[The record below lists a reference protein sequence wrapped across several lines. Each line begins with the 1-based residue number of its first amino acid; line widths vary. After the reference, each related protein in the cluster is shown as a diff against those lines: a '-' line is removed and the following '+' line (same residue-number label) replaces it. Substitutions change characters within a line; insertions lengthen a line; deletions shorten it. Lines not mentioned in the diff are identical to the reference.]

1 MSTLTDEEPGKDAVV
16 TGDQAPAGEVDS
28 ARADSSGGESGAGGA
43 GGLWPA
49 LGSRS
54 LDRELAK
61 PLPQQ
66 FPGWRAGSHR
76 FDGPGGTL
84 VHAAV
89 RDVMASYLGGP
100 DVANDHGAFPASHES
115 DAIVAGTCRR
125 LRALFG
131 ARDGCFVFGQG
142 MTTLTTTFVRSLTST
157 LGARDELVITELDH
171 EADRAPWQAL
181 AAARGLTV
189 REAPM
194 SPSGLLPAE
203 AVLDRISARTK
214 WVAVTAASNALGTVP
229 DLAAIIKGA
238 HRAGARVFVDAVQA
252 VAHQCIDIAALGC
265 DAFVT
270 AAYKWYGPHCGVL
283 WISDEIADGAHLPEQ
298 VPSAGTLPPG
308 QLSLGTTNF
317 EAVLGTGV
325 AAELL
330 TRWDRDGIAVA
341 EQQLTAQLLAGLDT
355 IPEVRVLGPGP
366 SPVRSPV
373 VTFQIRGLPA
383 ERAAALLGQRGI
395 SVWHGTFYAGSAMRA
410 VSRDNPEAVRAG
422 IAAYTTQA
430 DVQILVDAVAAL
442 AAGRWESP

>member
-1 MSTLTDEEPGKDAVV
+1 MSTLTREDPGNRSIL
-16 TGDQAPAGEVDS
+16 TGDLAATGD
-28 ARADSSGGESGAGGA
+28 A

-49 LGSRS
+49 LGSRL
-54 LDRELAK
+54 LDRELPK
-61 PLPQQ
+61 PLPRQ

-89 RDVMASYLGGP
+89 RDAMAAYLGGP

-115 DAIVAGTCRR
+115 DALVAGACQR
-125 LRALFG
+125 LRDLFG
-131 ARDGCFVFGQG
+131 ARDGSFVFGQG
-142 MTTLTTTFVRSLTST
+142 MTTLTTTFVRSLMPM

-194 SPSGLLPAE
+194 SPAGLLPTE
-203 AVLDRISARTK
+203 AVLDQISARTK

-229 DLAAIIKGA
+229 DLAAIIEGA

-252 VAHQCIDIAALGC
+252 VAHQRIDVAALGC

-283 WISDEIADGAHLPEQ
+283 WLSDEVADGVHLPEQ
-298 VPSAGTLPPG
+298 VPSANTLPPG
-308 QLSLGTTNF
+308 HLSLGTTNF

-330 TRWDRDGIAVA
+330 TRWDRDEVA
-341 EQQLTAQLLAGLDT
+341 GAERQLMAQLLAGLGA
-355 IPEVRVLGPGP
+355 IPGVRVLGPGP
-366 SPVRSPV
+366 SARRSPV
-373 VTFQIRGLPA
+373 VTFQIRGLSA
-383 ERAAALLGQRGI
+383 EQAATLLGRRGI

-410 VSRDNPEAVRAG
+410 VSPEDPEAVRAG
-422 IAAYTTQA
+422 IAAYTTEA
-430 DVQILVDAVAAL
+430 DIQILLDAVASL
-442 AAGRWESP
+442 AAGRREAP